1 MAITSIKTGSSFT
14 NLIKYNDFLAG
25 NTAFSP
31 SSFESIATVT
41 VGSGG
46 TASVTFSSIP
56 ATYTHLQIRFI
67 CVATTGTQDL
77 KMNFNSDTGSNYSY
91 HTVYGGGATANTT
104 AGASTSRIV
113 CGTNAGGNGSFAI
126 SMSAGIIDILDY
138 ANTNKFKTT
147 RVLNGFDTNNAT
159 TSSNNE
165 TIALGSGNW
174 RSTSAITN
182 IVLAIDGVDNLRQYS
197 QFALYGIRGA

>member
-1 MAITSIKTGSSFT
+1 MPILGIIASQDYNRVT
-14 NLIKYNDFLAG
+14 NSY
-25 NTAFSP
+25 
-31 SSFESIATVT
+31 ESIATTT
-41 VGSGG
+41 VGGG
-46 TASVTFSSIP
+46 GSATITFSSIP

-77 KMNFNSDTGSNYSY
+77 KINFNSDSGSNYSY
-91 HTVYGGGATANTT
+91 HTMYGGGATANTT
-104 AGASTSRIV
+104 AGTSTSRIV
-113 CGTNAGGNGSFAI
+113 CGTNAAGNGSFAT

-138 ANTNKFKTT
+138 ANTNKYKTT

-182 IVLAIDGVDNLRQYS
+182 IDLAIDGAQNVAQYS
-197 QFALYGIRGA
+197 QFALYGIKGA